1 MSSTPLTS
9 PEKNAGMEE
18 TLQSLIALTG
28 LSEGDYQILQT
39 HASQT
44 ETWMIDIFADFYDAV
59 LAYAPTAD
67 FFPGGNHAAHER
79 YLHRWFLQAASGDYS
94 ESFWKSQWVV
104 GLVHIRK
111 HVSNPFMFGTM
122 SRIQQMFLS
131 KCLQNMSTADAEKL
145 YGAFKRV
152 TDVIAG
158 LVAEAYFLNYV
169 GALENVMGFRK
180 ALVEQ
185 MMTLE
190 INKRLGEARAMAKP
204 PPSSSA

>member
-1 MSSTPLTS
+1 MSSTP
-9 PEKNAGMEE
+9 PIPAEKNIELEE

-28 LSEGDYQILQT
+28 LNERDYQILQA

-44 ETWMIDIFADFYDAV
+44 EEWMKDIFADFYDAV
-59 LAYAPTAD
+59 LSYSPTAS
-67 FFPGGNHAAHER
+67 FFPGGNHASHER
-79 YLHRWFLQAASGDYS
+79 YLQRWYLQAASGDYS
-94 ESFWKSQWVV
+94 ETFWKSQWVV

-111 HVSNPFMFGTM
+111 HVSNPFMFGMM

-131 KCLQNMSTADAEKL
+131 KCLRNISLAEAESL

-158 LVAEAYFLNYV
+158 LVSEAYFLNYV
-169 GALENVMGFRK
+169 GALQDVAGFRK
-180 ALVEQ
+180 SLVEQ

-190 INKRLGEARAMAKP
+190 INKRLVQARAMAKP
-204 PPSSSA
+204 SSPSS